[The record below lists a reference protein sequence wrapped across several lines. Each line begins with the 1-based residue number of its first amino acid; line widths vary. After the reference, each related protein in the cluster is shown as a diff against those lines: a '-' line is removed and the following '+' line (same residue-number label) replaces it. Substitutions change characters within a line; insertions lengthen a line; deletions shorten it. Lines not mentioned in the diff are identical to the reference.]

1 MSTKPSFYLTLN
13 PPLGKFPRQLPRYL
27 EVTML
32 FTVSGVS
39 AVGKTSLF
47 EMALAQIPH
56 VALLRS
62 YTTREPRE
70 NDLPGE
76 YTYLSDREWR
86 DRELRGEFSWKV
98 PVRGKM
104 YGTRRDDV
112 REALR
117 SEHPVLAAIVP
128 DRVQAIHSLADSFG
142 LARNVRSIYIL
153 APDRRVLLSRL
164 TERRG
169 LSAEDA
175 RKEVERFADWDHAA
189 IRERRFSY
197 VYLKDRNS
205 LDDKFNELRSILLRP
220 N

>member
-1 MSTKPSFYLTLN
+1 
-13 PPLGKFPRQLPRYL
+13 
-27 EVTML
+27 ML

-56 VALLRS
+56 ASLLRS

-70 NDLPGE
+70 NDLTGE
-76 YTYLSDREWR
+76 YAYLSDQEWR
-86 DRELRGEFSWKV
+86 DRKLRSEFSWEV

-112 REALR
+112 RAALR

-128 DRVQAIHSLADSFG
+128 ERVSAIHTLADSFG

-153 APDRRVLLSRL
+153 SPDRRILISRL
-164 TERRG
+164 THRRG
-169 LSAEDA
+169 LSAEEA
-175 RKEVERFADWDHAA
+175 RKEVERFAGWDQSALH
-189 IRERRFSY
+189 ERRFPY
-197 VYLKDRNS
+197 AFITDRDS
-205 LDDKFNELRSILLRP
+205 LSDKFTDLRTLILRP